1 MSLPER
7 FELEYTAPDG
17 SACRPIM
24 LHRVI
29 YGSVERF
36 FGSLIEF
43 YAGRFPLWLSPSQ
56 VAVLSIADRHIDY
69 AKTVTAAFAAS
80 GFEVHLDDTS
90 ESVSKKVRE
99 AQLAQYNYI
108 LTIGDKE
115 VENKTVNV
123 RTRDN
128 EIHGEMQVDALLD
141 ILKLERAQKNLHS
154 PLSAKK
160 ASEGAVK

>member
-1 MSLPER
+1 
-7 FELEYTAPDG
+7 
-17 SACRPIM
+17 M

-29 YGSVERF
+29 YGSIERF

-56 VAVLSIADRHIDY
+56 VAILTVADRHVEY
-69 AKTVTAAFAAS
+69 GNSVANAFTAHN
-80 GFEVHLDDTS
+80 FEVHVDNTS

-115 VENKTVNV
+115 VENQTVNV
-123 RTRDN
+123 RTRNN
-128 EIHGEMQVDALLD
+128 EVLGEMKVEALLSV
-141 ILKLERAQKNLHS
+141 LNTERAQKCIES

-160 ASEGAVK
+160 EAEGTAS